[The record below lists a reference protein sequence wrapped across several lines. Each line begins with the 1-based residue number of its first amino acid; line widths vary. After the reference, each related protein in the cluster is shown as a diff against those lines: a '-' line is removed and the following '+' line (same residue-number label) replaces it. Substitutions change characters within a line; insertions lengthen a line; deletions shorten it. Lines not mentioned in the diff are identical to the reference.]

1 MMGVRENKVCS
12 MIYKFWLGQWSKCMC
27 HLLNWRSVEGGKNF
41 SISVPVTIPLKWI
54 CVCVLFFP
62 RNNKKKYGKRK
73 ERRGKKKGTE

>member
-54 CVCVLFFP
+54 CVCVCAIFSQ
-62 RNNKKKYGKRK
+62 K
-73 ERRGKKKGTE
+73 